1 MTIRRIIAAA
11 LLFGLLAGCGK
22 TDPAAEGKP
31 GEETEPEEETPVE
44 YVTSDEPIPI
54 LAWYSIP
61 ENFTTIDQ
69 YRTLKDAGFNVS
81 MTFFGPLDDALR
93 ALDCAN
99 SAGVKL
105 LFACNALRSDTQ
117 NTVRRVKGHPALY
130 GYYLQDEPTNAD
142 FPDLAAW
149 ADRIREVDASHPL
162 YLNLFPDYVN
172 PSVLS
177 TSYEDYVKDFIRIVK
192 LPMVSFDYYPVTTS
206 GIRKSWYGNLAL
218 IARESEKAGLPF
230 WAFALSTAH
239 NPYPLPTMASLR
251 LQFYTDLAFGAQ
263 GLQYFTYWNPGTDTW
278 DFHDAPIN
286 QQGQKTATYALAKA
300 MNQELQARAGVF
312 MGAKVKEVLFTG
324 GNIPRDMTLL
334 TKLPEGVSKL
344 DTKGQD
350 ALVSLLEN
358 KGVRYLMLVSRSV
371 DKSIAYDIAF
381 SGAAASIGKDGSIT
395 PLKKG
400 VLSYRLDAGDC
411 AIFRY

>member
-1 MTIRRIIAAA
+1 
-11 LLFGLLAGCGK
+11 
-22 TDPAAEGKP
+22 
-31 GEETEPEEETPVE
+31 
-44 YVTSDEPIPI
+44 
-54 LAWYSIP
+54 
-61 ENFTTIDQ
+61 
-69 YRTLKDAGFNVS
+69 
-81 MTFFGPLDDALR
+81 
-93 ALDCAN
+93 
-99 SAGVKL
+99 
-105 LFACNALRSDTQ
+105 
-117 NTVRRVKGHPALY
+117 
-130 GYYLQDEPTNAD
+130 
-142 FPDLAAW
+142 
-149 ADRIREVDASHPL
+149 
-162 YLNLFPDYVN
+162 
-172 PSVLS
+172 
-177 TSYEDYVKDFIRIVK
+177 
-192 LPMVSFDYYPVTTS
+192 
-206 GIRKSWYGNLAL
+206 
-218 IARESEKAGLPF
+218 
-230 WAFALSTAH
+230 
-239 NPYPLPTMASLR
+239 MASLR

-324 GNIPRDMTLL
+324 GDIPRDMTLL

-344 DTKGQD
+344 DTKGQN

>member
-1 MTIRRIIAAA
+1 MTIRRIIAAT

-22 TDPAAEGKP
+22 TEPATEGK
-31 GEETEPEEETPVE
+31 PEEETKPEEEAPVE

-69 YRTLKDAGFNVS
+69 YRTLKDAGFNLS

-162 YLNLFPDYVN
+162 YLNLFPDYVD

-218 IARESEKAGLPF
+218 IAR
-230 WAFALSTAH
+230 
-239 NPYPLPTMASLR
+239 
-251 LQFYTDLAFGAQ
+251 
-263 GLQYFTYWNPGTDTW
+263 
-278 DFHDAPIN
+278 
-286 QQGQKTATYALAKA
+286 
-300 MNQELQARAGVF
+300 
-312 MGAKVKEVLFTG
+312 
-324 GNIPRDMTLL
+324 
-334 TKLPEGVSKL
+334 
-344 DTKGQD
+344 
-350 ALVSLLEN
+350 
-358 KGVRYLMLVSRSV
+358 
-371 DKSIAYDIAF
+371 
-381 SGAAASIGKDGSIT
+381 
-395 PLKKG
+395 
-400 VLSYRLDAGDC
+400 
-411 AIFRY
+411 

>member
-22 TDPAAEGKP
+22 TEPAAEGKP

-251 LQFYTDLAFGAQ
+251 LQFYTDLA
-263 GLQYFTYWNPGTDTW
+263 
-278 DFHDAPIN
+278 
-286 QQGQKTATYALAKA
+286 
-300 MNQELQARAGVF
+300 ELQARAGVF

-324 GNIPRDMTLL
+324 GDIPRDMTLL

-344 DTKGQD
+344 DTKGQN

-381 SGAAASIGKDGSIT
+381 SGAAASIGKDGRIT
-395 PLKKG
+395 PLSKG